1 LFQTGKVSA
10 AERKWT
16 AALKIAEHNYGENVT
31 EYSSLLM
38 HLGQMYLLIGKYP
51 SAETMLQRCLAAAE
65 KTSGSNSVDRAI
77 VMSSLAQA
85 YTKQRKFAEAEPLVL
100 KSVEASNV
108 NCSAVP
114 IPCAFIRSNLG
125 DYYMTKGQWA
135 TAQHEFEQSLK
146 LRADTLGEHPLVA
159 DSLISLSRALRK
171 LKRKKEAKIYEARAN
186 QILTS
191 QRNPAYD
198 LGNTIDVRAFQGNDR

>member
-1 LFQTGKVSA
+1 M
-10 AERKWT
+10 
-16 AALKIAEHNYGENVT
+16 
-31 EYSSLLM
+31 LM
-38 HLGQMYLLIGKYP
+38 PLGQSYLLIANYP
-51 SAETMLQRCLAAAE
+51 WAETMLQRCLAAAE

-135 TAQHEFEQSLK
+135 TAQHEFDQSLK
-146 LRADTLGEHPLVA
+146 LGADTLGEHPLVA
-159 DSLISLSRALRK
+159 DS
-171 LKRKKEAKIYEARAN
+171 
-186 QILTS
+186 
-191 QRNPAYD
+191 
-198 LGNTIDVRAFQGNDR
+198 